1 MVKNCTKSG
10 FYAIFDGIFAQKLH
24 VSKIVTIFVTLF
36 EQEGS
41 QVCLW
46 QTHPNQK
53 ISSILDEFFQEL
65 SSKSLEK
72 VDFG

>member
-1 MVKNCTKSG
+1 LHKIA
-10 FYAIFDGIFAQKLH
+10 FYAISWGIFAQKLH
-24 VSKIVTIFVTLF
+24 ASKITIF

-46 QTHPNQK
+46 QTHPKRK